1 MTQDKK
7 MQPQIVDETPHF
19 PGTLAGRLSAS
30 STQAPHP
37 RFAKSLPAH
46 LIVLHDGRR
55 LAFAEYG
62 DKHGF
67 PLFYFHNH
75 AGSRIEGQF
84 FHRDAHQA
92 GFRIIAVDRP
102 GVGFSD
108 SVRAFSHKSFSDDI
122 VELADSLGLSNFG
135 LLSWAGGSPFAFA
148 AAHQHPGRIK
158 LLVSLCSVPMHR
170 RHEYPARNLTAI
182 LSRLSLSAMKMLI
195 SIRQLSSTRNAR
207 QYLNRLGEDLCFA
220 DRKVIQN
227 PTVLNLMVQG
237 IEESRRQGGLSL
249 ASDSRLCFEPWDF
262 ALEDIKVPVQ
272 LWHGTADTLV
282 PLHFAPVLAQDLSD
296 CVLRKVAHR
305 GHLFFMQ
312 SAEEVFS
319 LANTK
324 LFADR
329 QRAANSF
336 ILDPRFSGLL
346 NSDPR
351 PDPNLSLWPVG
362 HPPKIS
368 ACAAANEKRLASTP
382 L

>member
-1 MTQDKK
+1 MTQDGK

-19 PGTLAGRLSAS
+19 TGSLAGRLSVS

-46 LIVLHDGRR
+46 LIVLQDGRR
-55 LAFAEYG
+55 LAYAEYG
-62 DKHGF
+62 DKQGF

-84 FHRDAHQA
+84 FHRDAQHS

-108 SVRAFSHKSFSDDI
+108 SVRALSHMSFSDDI
-122 VELADSLGLSNFG
+122 LELADSLGLSRFG

-148 AAHQHPGRIK
+148 AAHQHPDRIK
-158 LLVSLCSVPMHR
+158 LLIGLCSVPMQLQPD
-170 RHEYPARNLTAI
+170 YSGISLTRT
-182 LSRLSLSAMKMLI
+182 LSRLSLAAMKMFI
-195 SIRQLSSTRNAR
+195 GIRQLSSTRNAQ
-207 QYLNRLGEDLCFA
+207 QYLQRLSDDLCFA
-220 DRKVIQN
+220 DRKIIQN
-227 PTVLNLMVQG
+227 PAVLKLMKQG

-249 ASDSRLCFEPWDF
+249 ARDSRLCFEPWNF

-282 PLHFAPVLAQDLSD
+282 RPHYAKVLAQNLAD

-319 LANTK
+319 LANSRIY
-324 LFADR
+324 ADR
-329 QRAANSF
+329 ERAANSVMSKAQST
-336 ILDPRFSGLL
+336 LS
-346 NSDPR
+346 SDSR
-351 PDPNLSLWPVG
+351 SEHLSAERRAKALRRRV
-362 HPPKIS
+362 
-368 ACAAANEKRLASTP
+368 
-382 L
+382 